1 MHRLKRVEALLNSG
15 THETSPVPI
24 ASISFFLNLSWLGY
38 NILLALQGYHQTT
51 GMSIWWSLTFLATI
65 IINSSLLIKSLDA
78 FVFAVTV
85 IIIMLWPIS
94 FLFLQ
99 AWIWMNGFLSAI
111 ISPIIALVISL
122 SLIYFCLWF
131 QASKSRIWARRVLLT
146 VQGALLALSL
156 LLMFNRGDLAATP
169 GGMALAVAVVT
180 LLVVPVLI
188 AVAFSFT
195 RKQDGQ
201 LIGKIYWA
209 AFIIQIITAIAAVYY
224 YAVIPTV

>member
-1 MHRLKRVEALLNSG
+1 
-15 THETSPVPI
+15 
-24 ASISFFLNLSWLGY
+24 
-38 NILLALQGYHQTT
+38 
-51 GMSIWWSLTFLATI
+51 
-65 IINSSLLIKSLDA
+65 
-78 FVFAVTV
+78 
-85 IIIMLWPIS
+85 
-94 FLFLQ
+94 
-99 AWIWMNGFLSAI
+99 
-111 ISPIIALVISL
+111 
-122 SLIYFCLWF
+122 
-131 QASKSRIWARRVLLT
+131 
-146 VQGALLALSL
+146 
-156 LLMFNRGDLAATP
+156 MFNRGDLAATP